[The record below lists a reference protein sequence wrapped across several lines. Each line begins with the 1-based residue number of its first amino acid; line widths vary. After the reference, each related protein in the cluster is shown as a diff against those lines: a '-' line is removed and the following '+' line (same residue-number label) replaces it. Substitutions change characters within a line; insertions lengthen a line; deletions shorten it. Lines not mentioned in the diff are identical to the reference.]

1 MNKYLN
7 KFKEML
13 NRVFKSDDTK
23 FVVLTGIKV
32 SSISLLINFIIYT
45 CLFEVMRLNY
55 VFFRSQG
62 FPDFQ
67 DDQVFFNYITSE
79 ALENLPVLFLFHI
92 FLFFIG
98 TYVGWLILR
107 PFRMIGD
114 YCEEIIENPE
124 AIYMVDE
131 FSTYKLLT
139 RFSEFFF
146 EFLRDSREK
155 KQLPKNTVPPQ
166 FSKIHQ
172 PVTDRVFMLHFGL
185 LLVIVAIS
193 SSVFIIENGSAVFH
207 SMIELASKTL
217 TSSKD
222 ANRFLNAQDF
232 VMDDLISLTIFLITT
247 LYLALGMHLYGKV
260 SGAAFGIFSTMRS
273 FMKGDH
279 FSRVHLVGYAHIRD
293 NTRKLNK
300 YLDFAQNN
308 FEKRKPK
315 G

>member
-32 SSISLLINFIIYT
+32 SSISLLINFILYT

-155 KQLPKNTVPPQ
+155 KQLPTNTVPPQ

>member
-1 MNKYLN
+1 MNNYLN
-7 KFKEML
+7 RFKEIL

-23 FVVLTGIKV
+23 FVILTGVKV
-32 SSISLLINFIIYT
+32 SSISLLINLIIYT

-79 ALENLPVLFLFHI
+79 AVENLPVLFLFHI

-98 TYVGWLILR
+98 TYVGWLVLR
-107 PFRMIGD
+107 PFRMIGE

-124 AIYMVDE
+124 AIYKVDE

-155 KQLPKNTVPPQ
+155 KQLPTNTIPPQ

-172 PVTDRVFMLHFGL
+172 PVPDRVFMLHFGL

-217 TSSKD
+217 PSSKD

-279 FSRVHLVGYAHIRD
+279 FSRVHLVGYAHIRE

>member
-7 KFKEML
+7 KFKELL

-23 FVVLTGIKV
+23 FVIFTGLKV
-32 SSISLLINFIIYT
+32 SSISLLINIIIYT

-67 DDQVFFNYITSE
+67 DDQVFFNYIMSE
-79 ALENLPVLFLFHI
+79 AMENLPVLFLFHI

-114 YCEEIIENPE
+114 YCDEVIENPE
-124 AIYMVDE
+124 AIYKVDE

-146 EFLRDSREK
+146 EFLRDSRNK
-155 KQLPKNTVPPQ
+155 KQLSINTIPPQ

-172 PVTDRVFMLHFGL
+172 PVPDRVFMLHFGL

-207 SMIELASKTL
+207 SMIELAAKTL
-217 TSSKD
+217 PTSKD

-232 VMDDLISLTIFLITT
+232 VMDDLISLTVFLITT
-247 LYLALGMHLYGKV
+247 LYLGLGVHLYGKV

-300 YLDFAQNN
+300 YLDFVQNN

>member
-155 KQLPKNTVPPQ
+155 KHLPTNTVPPQ

>member
-1 MNKYLN
+1 MNNYLN
-7 KFKEML
+7 KFKEVL
-13 NRVFKSDDTK
+13 NRIFKSDDTK
-23 FVVLTGIKV
+23 FVILTGIKV

-79 ALENLPVLFLFHI
+79 AVENLPVLFLFHI

-107 PFRMIGD
+107 PFRMIGE
-114 YCEEIIENPE
+114 YCDEIIENPE
-124 AIYMVDE
+124 AIYKVDE

-155 KQLPKNTVPPQ
+155 KQLPTNTIPPQ

-193 SSVFIIENGSAVFH
+193 SSVFIIENGSSVFH

-217 TSSKD
+217 PRSKD

>member
-155 KQLPKNTVPPQ
+155 KQLPTNTVPPQ

>member
-1 MNKYLN
+1 MNNYLN
-7 KFKEML
+7 RFKEIL

-23 FVVLTGIKV
+23 FVILTGVKV
-32 SSISLLINFIIYT
+32 SSISLLINLIIYT

-107 PFRMIGD
+107 PFRMIGE

-124 AIYMVDE
+124 AIYKVDE

-155 KQLPKNTVPPQ
+155 KQLPTNTIPPQ

-172 PVTDRVFMLHFGL
+172 PVPDRVFMLHFGL

-217 TSSKD
+217 PSSKD

-279 FSRVHLVGYAHIRD
+279 FSRVHLVGYAHIRE

>member
-155 KQLPKNTVPPQ
+155 KQLPTNTVPPQ

-247 LYLALGMHLYGKV
+247 LYLGLGVHLYGKV

>member
-155 KQLPKNTVPPQ
+155 KQLPINTVPPQ

>member
-13 NRVFKSDDTK
+13 NRVFKNDDTK

-79 ALENLPVLFLFHI
+79 AVENLPVLFLFHI

-155 KQLPKNTVPPQ
+155 KQLPTNTVPPQ

-185 LLVIVAIS
+185 LLVIIAIS

-217 TSSKD
+217 PSSKD

-232 VMDDLISLTIFLITT
+232 VMDDLISLTIFLIAT

>member
-1 MNKYLN
+1 MNNYLN

-13 NRVFKSDDTK
+13 NRIFKSDDTK
-23 FVVLTGIKV
+23 FVILTGIKV
-32 SSISLLINFIIYT
+32 SSISLLINLIIYT

-67 DDQVFFNYITSE
+67 DDQVFFNYIMSE
-79 ALENLPVLFLFHI
+79 AVENLPVLFLFHI

-107 PFRMIGD
+107 PFRMIGE

-124 AIYMVDE
+124 AIYKVDE

-155 KQLPKNTVPPQ
+155 KQLPTNTIPPQ

-193 SSVFIIENGSAVFH
+193 SSVFIIENGSSVFH
-207 SMIELASKTL
+207 SMLELASKTIP
-217 TSSKD
+217 SSKD

>member
-79 ALENLPVLFLFHI
+79 AVENLPVLFLFHI

-155 KQLPKNTVPPQ
+155 KQLPTNTVPPQ

>member
-1 MNKYLN
+1 
-7 KFKEML
+7 
-13 NRVFKSDDTK
+13 
-23 FVVLTGIKV
+23 
-32 SSISLLINFIIYT
+32 
-45 CLFEVMRLNY
+45 
-55 VFFRSQG
+55 
-62 FPDFQ
+62 
-67 DDQVFFNYITSE
+67 
-79 ALENLPVLFLFHI
+79 
-92 FLFFIG
+92 
-98 TYVGWLILR
+98 
-107 PFRMIGD
+107 
-114 YCEEIIENPE
+114 
-124 AIYMVDE
+124 
-131 FSTYKLLT
+131 
-139 RFSEFFF
+139 
-146 EFLRDSREK
+146 
-155 KQLPKNTVPPQ
+155 
-166 FSKIHQ
+166 
-172 PVTDRVFMLHFGL
+172 MLHFGL
-185 LLVIVAIS
+185 LLVIIAIS

-207 SMIELASKTL
+207 SMLELASKTL

-247 LYLALGMHLYGKV
+247 LYLGLGMHLYGKV

>member
-107 PFRMIGD
+107 PFRIIGE

-155 KQLPKNTVPPQ
+155 KQLPTNTVPPQ

>member
-1 MNKYLN
+1 
-7 KFKEML
+7 
-13 NRVFKSDDTK
+13 
-23 FVVLTGIKV
+23 
-32 SSISLLINFIIYT
+32 
-45 CLFEVMRLNY
+45 MRINY
-55 VFFRSQG
+55 VFFRSSG

-67 DDQVFFNYITSE
+67 DDQVFFTYIMSE
-79 ALENLPVLFLFHI
+79 AVESFPVLFLFHI

-114 YCEEIIENPE
+114 YCEQIIENPE
-124 AIYMVDE
+124 AIYKVDE

-155 KQLPKNTVPPQ
+155 GQISNNSIPPQ
-166 FSKIHQ
+166 YSRIHQ

-185 LLVIVAIS
+185 LLVIVSIS
-193 SSVFIIENGSAVFH
+193 SSVFIIENGTSVFH
-207 SMIELASKTL
+207 SMTELATKTL
-217 TSSKD
+217 TSSKS
-222 ANRFLNAQDF
+222 ATRFLNAQDF
-232 VMDDLISLTIFLITT
+232 VMDDLIGLSIFLITIF
-247 LYLALGMHLYGKV
+247 YLSLGYHLYNKV
-260 SGAAFGIFSTMRS
+260 SGAAFGIFSTMRA

-279 FSRVHLVGYAHIRD
+279 SSRVHLVGYAHIRD

>member
-98 TYVGWLILR
+98 TYLGWLILR

-155 KQLPKNTVPPQ
+155 KQLPTNTVPPQ

>member
-155 KQLPKNTVPPQ
+155 KQLPTNTVPPQ

-207 SMIELASKTL
+207 SMIELASKTIP
-217 TSSKD
+217 SSKG

-232 VMDDLISLTIFLITT
+232 VMDDLISLTIFLIAT

-273 FMKGDH
+273 FIKGDH